1 MINLLLTA
9 ALLKLYL
16 NHMIK
21 ITNIIIKKNKTFS
34 SLHNIAGKTLKPK
47 SVFQLCPS
55 QFNIPLFFIFTVGA
69 FILYLFKLKW
79 EFLKNFWAHSN
90 IVH

>member
-16 NHMIK
+16 NHMMK
-21 ITNIIIKKNKTFS
+21 IIIIIIIIKKNKPFS
-34 SLHNIAGKTLKPK
+34 SLHNIAGGTLKLN

-55 QFNIPLFFIFTVGA
+55 QFNIPLFFIVTVGA
-69 FILYLFKLKW
+69 F
-79 EFLKNFWAHSN
+79 HSLL
-90 IVH
+90 I